1 MKWKRIRESPFPLS
15 VLGTLFS
22 PPQCREVFP
31 RIPLHFDV
39 ARHLADL
46 SRTG

>member
-1 MKWKRIRESPFPLS
+1 MKWKRIRESSRLLS
-15 VLGTLFS
+15 VFGTLFS
-22 PPQCREVFP
+22 PWQCREVFP
-31 RIPLHFDV
+31 RIPQHFDV